1 LKKSALYAWRW
12 VIDSFEAARM
22 SEYSPS
28 MMAEMGAQ
36 SAAFRFVAM
45 LAGEVSDGQVE
56 LPAYPDVVVRV
67 KNALSRDDVTPAK
80 IAQIAATEAG
90 LAARLMTMAN
100 SAMLNTS
107 GTPITELKSAVVRI
121 GYNNVRTAAVSYAV
135 SALKQA
141 EELKPIRKQLEV
153 LWHEA
158 IITSALAW
166 ATARIATGIN
176 ADEAMLTGLVHNIGK
191 VYILS
196 RSQRMAGKTF
206 SIADTVPIV
215 RDWHANVGRAIVDS
229 WKFAAHIA
237 EAVGEHEDRE
247 RQARQADITDVL
259 HIATRLYP
267 SVLDPKI
274 EVPGDLRNSLAYG
287 RLGLDGN
294 KVLFIIDESHEAI
307 KTLTSA
313 LGN

>member
-1 LKKSALYAWRW
+1 
-12 VIDSFEAARM
+12 M

-36 SAAFRFVAM
+36 SAAFRFVAL
-45 LAGEVSDGQVE
+45 LAGEVSQGQVE

-67 KNALSRDDVTPAK
+67 KNALSRDDVTPVK
-80 IAQIAATEAG
+80 IAQIASTEAG

-121 GYNNVRTAAVSYAV
+121 GYNNVRTAAVSYAI

-141 EELKPIRKQLEV
+141 EELKPIRKELEV
-153 LWHEA
+153 LWREA
-158 IITSALAW
+158 IMTAALCW
-166 ATARIATGIN
+166 AVARQMKRIN

-196 RSQRMAGKTF
+196 RSQRIAGSKF
-206 SIADTVPIV
+206 NVLDTMPII
-215 RDWHANVGRAIVDS
+215 RDWHANVGRAIVES
-229 WKFAAHIA
+229 WHFAPHIA
-237 EAVGEHEDRE
+237 EAVGEHEDRD
-247 RQARQADITDVL
+247 RDVRVADMADVL
-259 HIATRLYP
+259 QIATRLYP
-267 SVLDPKI
+267 SVSDPELK
-274 EVPGDLRNSLAYG
+274 VPADLGSSPAFQ
-287 RLGLDGN
+287 RLGLDNN
-294 KVLFIIDESHEAI
+294 KVLFIVDESNEAI

-313 LGN
+313 LN

>member
-1 LKKSALYAWRW
+1 
-12 VIDSFEAARM
+12 M
-22 SEYSPS
+22 SEYSSS
-28 MMAEMGAQ
+28 MLAEMGAQ

-67 KNALSRDDVTPAK
+67 KNALSRDDVTPAR

-100 SAMLNTS
+100 SAMLNT
-107 GTPITELKSAVVRI
+107 GGKPITELKSAVVRI
-121 GYNNVRTAAVSYAV
+121 GYNNVRTTAVAYAV
-135 SALKQA
+135 NALKQA

-158 IITSALAW
+158 IMTASLCWAIAGSAS
-166 ATARIATGIN
+166 GIN
-176 ADEAMLTGLVHNIGK
+176 KDEAMLTGLVHNIGK

-196 RSQRMAGKTF
+196 RSQRMAGKAF
-206 SIADTVPIV
+206 NINDTLPIV

-229 WKFAAHIA
+229 WKFAPHIA

-247 RQARQADITDVL
+247 RLARQADLTDVL
-259 HIATRLYP
+259 HIAVRLYP
-267 SVLDPKI
+267 SVMDPKS
-274 EVPGDLRNSLAYG
+274 ELPNDLQSSLAYG
-287 RLGLDGN
+287 RLGLNGN
-294 KVLFIIDESHEAI
+294 KVLFIIDESHEAL

-313 LGN
+313 LG